1 MKNKFNYIFW
11 ILFLFFCISMQQSYA
26 AGDSNLDLSLLSY
39 SPAPASPGET
49 IEVWIQVENLGTE
62 KADNVALTM
71 VENNVFTNYEKEDI
85 KTYGILNQ
93 GRSVV
98 AKFNVIVNSDASK
111 GTNYLKIK
119 YGSDYNAVTGE
130 ASWVEEY
137 VEIDIQIHSPA
148 LVISEIKTNP
158 ERTRPGNEGELC
170 IKIENKGSDLI
181 RDLKVK
187 LGIDSLS
194 SYIPLS
200 SIQHIISALR
210 PNSITNECFDFMI
223 DPETEAG
230 TYRLP
235 INMTF
240 YDEEGN
246 SINFDDYATIVVSS
260 EPSIIISTD
269 EAEYIDGSVET
280 SVIISNNG
288 LEPVKYMTVEIV
300 SAEGVVIVSPKEK
313 EYLGNIDIDD
323 DATFTLKLKPLKKEA
338 NITIRMNYLNAL
350 NEEYSEERS
359 VNVGIPSKQ
368 RSYGGIIFWV
378 IIIVIG
384 TVIWRKKYKKKKE
397 N

>member
-1 MKNKFNYIFW
+1 
-11 ILFLFFCISMQQSYA
+11 MQQSYA
-26 AGDSNLDLSLLSY
+26 ADKSSLDLTLLSY

-62 KADNVALTM
+62 KANSVALTM
-71 VENNVFTNYEKEDI
+71 VENNVFTNYEKEEI
-85 KTYGILNQ
+85 KTYGILNP

-119 YGSDYNAVTGE
+119 YGSDYSAATGE
-130 ASWVEEY
+130 ASWVEED
-137 VEIDIQIHSPA
+137 VEIDIQIHAPA
-148 LVISEIKTNP
+148 LVISEIKTDP

-170 IKIENKGSDLI
+170 IKIENRGSDLI

-187 LGIDSLS
+187 LGVSSLTY
-194 SYIPLS
+194 YIPLS
-200 SIQHIISALR
+200 SIQHIIPALR
-210 PNSITNECFDFMI
+210 PNSVTNECFDFMI

-240 YDEEGN
+240 YDEEGD
-246 SINFDDYATIVVSS
+246 SVNFNDYATIIVSS

-269 EAEYIDGSVET
+269 EAEYTNGAVET

-288 LEPVKYMTVEIV
+288 LEPVKYMTVELI
-300 SAEGVVIVSPKEK
+300 SANGAEIISPKEK

-323 DATFTLKLKPLKKEA
+323 DATFTIKLKPLNKEA
-338 NITIRMNYLNAL
+338 NITIKMDYLNAL
-350 NEEYSEERS
+350 NEEYSEERNI
-359 VNVGIPSKQ
+359 NVGIPSKQ
-368 RSYGGIIFWV
+368 RSYGGIIFWL
-378 IIIVIG
+378 IVI
-384 TVIWRKKYKKKKE
+384 VAAVFMWRRKHRKKKE
-397 N
+397 K

>member
-1 MKNKFNYIFW
+1 MKNKFNYVFW
-11 ILFLFFCISMQQSYA
+11 ILFFCVFMHQSYA
-26 AGDSNLDLSLLSY
+26 ADKSSLDLTLLSY

-49 IEVWIQVENLGTE
+49 IEVWIQIENLGTD
-62 KADNVALTM
+62 KADSVALTM

-98 AKFNVIVNSDASK
+98 AKFNIIVNSDASK

-119 YGSDYNAVTGE
+119 YCSDYSSATGE
-130 ASWVEEY
+130 ASWVEEN
-137 VEIDIQIHSPA
+137 VEIDIQIHAPA
-148 LVISEIKTNP
+148 LVISEIKTDP

-187 LGIDSLS
+187 LSVGSLTS
-194 SYIPLS
+194 FIPLS
-200 SIQHIISALR
+200 STQHIIPALR
-210 PNSITNECFDFMI
+210 PNSVTRECFDFMI

-240 YDEEGN
+240 YDEEGT
-246 SINFDDYATIVVSS
+246 SINFDDYATIIVSS

-269 EAEYIDGSVET
+269 EAEYTDGAVET

-288 LEPVKYMTVEIV
+288 LEPVKYMTVEIT
-300 SAEGVVIVSPKEK
+300 SAEGAEIISPKEK

-323 DATFTLKLKPLKKEA
+323 DATFTIKLKPLKKEA
-338 NITIRMNYLNAL
+338 NITIKMDYLNAL
-350 NEEYSEERS
+350 NEEYSEEKT
-359 VNVGIPSKQ
+359 VIIEIPPRQ
-368 RSYGGIIFWV
+368 RSYGGIIFWL
-378 IIIVIG
+378 IVIG
-384 TVIWRKKYKKKKE
+384 VAIFMWRKKHRLKK
-397 N
+397 